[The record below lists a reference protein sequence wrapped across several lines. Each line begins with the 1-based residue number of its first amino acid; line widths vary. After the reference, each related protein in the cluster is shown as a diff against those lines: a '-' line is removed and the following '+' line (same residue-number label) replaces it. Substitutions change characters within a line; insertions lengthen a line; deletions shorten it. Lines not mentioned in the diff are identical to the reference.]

1 MCATATVPITP
12 LSTFNEFVDPTPTVF
27 TFIISSSS
35 LNKVPPSILDISCN
49 HNVVVPTPTACDN
62 EIPIATLLVNGLCII
77 LSMVITVLVVASSDG
92 TEKVWVFPVPIL
104 VIVRAV
110 PAFALDNEDA
120 TLKSFWS
127 NTPSVTDTIA
137 YSLSGKNVVVPAP
150 IVAVAI
156 PILVPPF
163 EEYSNGSPL
172 LKLWPFIV
180 IVLVST
186 LTPIPG
192 WTVL

>member
-1 MCATATVPITP
+1 M
-12 LSTFNEFVDPTPTVF
+12 F
-27 TFIISSSS
+27 TFIISCSS
-35 LNKVPPSILDISCN
+35 LNKAPPSILDTFCN
-49 HNVVVPTPTACDN
+49 HKVVVPIPTDCDN
-62 EIPIATLLVNGLCII
+62 EIPIATLLVTGLCII
-77 LSMVITVLVVASSDG
+77 LSIDITVLAVASSDG

-104 VIVRAV
+104 VIVNAI
-110 PAFALDNEDA
+110 PAFAFDKDDA
-120 TLKSFWS
+120 NLKSFWS

-137 YSLSGKNVVVPAP
+137 HTLSGKNVVVPAP
-150 IVAVAI
+150 IVSVAI
-156 PILVPPF
+156 PILLSPSPC

-180 IVLVST
+180 IVLVTT